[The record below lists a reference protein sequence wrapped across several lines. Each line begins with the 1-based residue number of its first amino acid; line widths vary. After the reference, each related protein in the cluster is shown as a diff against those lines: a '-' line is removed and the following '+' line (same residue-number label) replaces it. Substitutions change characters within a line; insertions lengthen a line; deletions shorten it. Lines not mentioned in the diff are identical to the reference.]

1 MFNKNHITWSRDINK
16 TCYLDFIL
24 VISHPHLQFFQSG
37 KICLMLFLV
46 IADVLTSG
54 SGFAAGSS
62 ELGGDR
68 VVFGSLPAKF
78 GNHKLK
84 WLAIVSNNVTVTKKL
99 LKKILVSPIWLP
111 LFFFF
116 SMYYHL
122 ALSLAS
128 KVFKLFCKATLSKY
142 LQNFPHPKMSLTTA
156 NLR

>member
-1 MFNKNHITWSRDINK
+1 
-16 TCYLDFIL
+16 
-24 VISHPHLQFFQSG
+24 
-37 KICLMLFLV
+37 
-46 IADVLTSG
+46 
-54 SGFAAGSS
+54 
-62 ELGGDR
+62 
-68 VVFGSLPAKF
+68 VFGSLPAKF

-122 ALSLAS
+122 ALLLAS